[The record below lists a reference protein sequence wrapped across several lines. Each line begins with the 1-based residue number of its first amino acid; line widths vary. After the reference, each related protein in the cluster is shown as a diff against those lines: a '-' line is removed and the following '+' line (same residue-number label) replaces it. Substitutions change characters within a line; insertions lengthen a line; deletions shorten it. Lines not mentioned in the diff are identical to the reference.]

1 MTEFT
6 LEITGEELVFL
17 QQHLQ
22 EYMVD
27 LERNGVT
34 TLMDKLFDAELRG
47 LYKDHCK
54 GVPVDERDTFE
65 EFCAKLEDPEYIES
79 MMQKENESETWG
91 TPSRIQGRD
100 TSCATDS
107 WRHEEGK
114 NI

>member
-17 QQHLQ
+17 QQHLPQ
-22 EYMVD
+22 HMEE

-34 TLMDKLFDAELRG
+34 TLMDKVFDAELRG

-54 GVPVDERDTFE
+54 GIPVDERDTFE

-79 MMQKENESETWG
+79 MMQKENESET
-91 TPSRIQGRD
+91 
-100 TSCATDS
+100 
-107 WRHEEGK
+107 
-114 NI
+114 